1 MLINMHCF
9 KYTFEAELSSD

>member
-1 MLINMHCF
+1 MHCF